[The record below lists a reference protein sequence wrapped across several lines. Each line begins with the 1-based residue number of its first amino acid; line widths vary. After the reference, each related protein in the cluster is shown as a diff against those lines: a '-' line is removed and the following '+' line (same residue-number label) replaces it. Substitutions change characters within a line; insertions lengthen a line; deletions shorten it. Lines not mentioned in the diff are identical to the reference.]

1 VGKTKRGEFRNIFYN
16 YFRGYS
22 MALIKHFV
30 IWENDTSEDW
40 QLLDTF
46 GRKFSTY
53 KQAED
58 FLLDMWRDFDLTQT
72 DYKMDNYQIED
83 EYERV

>member
-1 VGKTKRGEFRNIFYN
+1 
-16 YFRGYS
+16 

-30 IWENDTSEDW
+30 IWENDNSEDW
-40 QLLDTF
+40 RLLDTF